1 MSRLSLDVLAVRA
14 PGVTRRTLRSETRA
28 EVEKLAAS
36 IERAV
41 RRETSGAVRDLHVEV
56 NGDGILLTGR
66 CSTYY
71 AKQMAQHAA
80 MTVPAG
86 GQLTNQIE
94 VV

>member
-1 MSRLSLDVLAVRA
+1 MSRLSFDASAVRA
-14 PGVTRRTLRSETRA
+14 PGGMRRSPLLETLSEA
-28 EVEKLAAS
+28 EKLAAS
-36 IERAV
+36 IERVV

-56 NGDGILLTGR
+56 NREGILLTGR

-86 GQLTNQIE
+86 GQLTNLIE